1 MPRKKQTEQKA
12 RRQKTYQ
19 PGSAE
24 ASQVKRTGVFKY
36 LNYTTFAIIGVAAI
50 GAGVLITAFY
60 QGGTPRDEDGDVR
73 GEGVIRTTPEA
84 GETPTG
90 DGASGNIKQYSSP
103 PTVSIDTAKT
113 YTAVI
118 KTEKGDV
125 TVELLDDMAPETV
138 NNFVFLARDGFYNG
152 VSFHRVIPDF
162 VAQSGDPT
170 GTGIGGPGYSL
181 PVEPTDEEFVA
192 GVVAMAK
199 PQDAGSDNNGSQF
212 FFLLREEP
220 TFDGKFTV
228 FGKVTEGMDVLEQL
242 SARDPQQTQ
251 APEPGDII
259 ESITIEEVLAAHQA
273 S

>member
-1 MPRKKQTEQKA
+1 MPRKKQTVQRA

-19 PGSAE
+19 PGSGE
-24 ASQVKRTGVFKY
+24 ASQVKRTGVFRY
-36 LNYTTFAIIGVAAI
+36 LNYTTFAVIGVVAI
-50 GAGVLITAFY
+50 VAGVLFSVLV
-60 QGGTPRDEDGDVR
+60 GGGSTRDEDGDVR

-90 DGASGNIKQYSSP
+90 EGASGNIKQYSSP
-103 PTVSIDTAKT
+103 PVVTIDTAKT
-113 YTAVI
+113 YRATI

-125 TVELLDDMAPETV
+125 TVELLDDVAPETV

-152 VSFHRVIPDF
+152 VSFHRVIPEF

-181 PVEPTDEEFVA
+181 PVEQTDEAFVA

-212 FFLLREEP
+212 FFMLREEP

-242 SARDPQQTQ
+242 TARDPQQTQ
-251 APEPGDII
+251 SPEPGDVI
-259 ESITIEEVLAAHQA
+259 ESITIEEL
-273 S
+273 